1 MKSGVDLAKPLI
13 LVMSPT
19 AAAAKHLVYGDTIHG
34 SLKINGFEN
43 LEKQMLHGAHASLA
57 SDLSQVKHVIID
69 EISMV
74 GSNFFWDI
82 NQKLKQLMGSQE
94 YFGGLNVIAMGDFH
108 QLPPIGD
115 QWIFNQTRIRGWC
128 NATATNIWRVY
139 FKMYKLTKHVR
150 SETDEVYSWLQEEIS
165 IGKVSADMLP
175 HLNKRV
181 EAKCET
187 EDNNEWYKDGR
198 QVMITPTHETKN
210 RFNAKQLQNLQGDMI
225 NFPAKDNPSK
235 HMPNLPNLSNFNEQG
250 VFLKLQVTSTKHI
263 DL

>member
-1 MKSGVDLAKPLI
+1 
-13 LVMSPT
+13 
-19 AAAAKHLVYGDTIHG
+19 
-34 SLKINGFEN
+34 
-43 LEKQMLHGAHASLA
+43 
-57 SDLSQVKHVIID
+57 
-69 EISMV
+69 MV
-74 GSNFFWDI
+74 GGNIFWQI
-82 NQKLKQLMGSQE
+82 NQKLKMAKRSDK
-94 YFGGLNVIAMGDFH
+94 YFGGFSVIATGDFH
-108 QLPPIGD
+108 QLAPICNP
-115 QWIFNQTRIRGWC
+115 WIFDQSRILVRA

-165 IGKVSADMLP
+165 IGKVSAEMLP

-198 QVMITPTHETKN
+198 QVMITPTHETKD

-235 HMPNLPNLSNFNEQG
+235 CTPNLPNLSNFNEQKTRG
-250 VFLKLQVTSTKHI
+250 LLTDLNIKIECPIKITSNINKADSLANGTFG
-263 DL
+263 